1 MFAALWVISKYPFVS
16 LALMFPPAPDIDTA
30 RAGQAH
36 VIRSGRVIH
45 CLIPHSSSRTFLL
58 HTNRERA
65 EITRQWPGQAITRS
79 MECGEKSC
87 NLPPCTF
94 YNGRGGYLGYLT
106 LPQARYFI
114 AVIVCL
120 KEKKKEGETG
130 FSTKWKLMR
139 ALLTEHGFQGT
150 ADKGSGVCTL
160 QQSLP
165 VLARTGFSLP
175 LILLDVLFQCS
186 ILDPAS
192 LIGTVRDKIFAYQLS
207 DEEALSWPLIG
218 QVHSTQASHW
228 PTLCPLSSLT
238 ELVVAIWLPMTL
250 HCCQLFAKLNCHS
263 LIVKTLSA
271 NQRWSGQGSSQSEA
285 GKHLDTWMLHD
296 ESANINR
303 FLFNSRIVSLKTWD
317 AKLDLIMI
325 LLIIQTKS
333 YFTRFC
339 VELNKFEEHG
349 IL

>member
-1 MFAALWVISKYPFVS
+1 MEVDESTTHW
-16 LALMFPPAPDIDTA
+16 A
-30 RAGQAH
+30 R
-36 VIRSGRVIH
+36 I
-45 CLIPHSSSRTFLL
+45 
-58 HTNRERA
+58 
-65 EITRQWPGQAITRS
+65 
-79 MECGEKSC
+79 
-87 NLPPCTF
+87 
-94 YNGRGGYLGYLT
+94 
-106 LPQARYFI
+106 
-114 AVIVCL
+114 
-120 KEKKKEGETG
+120 
-130 FSTKWKLMR
+130 
-139 ALLTEHGFQGT
+139 FQGT
-150 ADKGSGVCTL
+150 ADKGSGVCTP

-165 VLARTGFSLP
+165 LLARTGFSPP

-218 QVHSTQASHW
+218 QVYSTQASHW

-250 HCCQLFAKLNCHS
+250 HCCQLFAKLNCHNLS
-263 LIVKTLSA
+263 VKTPSA
-271 NQRWSGQGSSQSEA
+271 NQKQENILI
-285 GKHLDTWMLHD
+285 HECCMMN
-296 ESANINR
+296 SANINR

-325 LLIIQTKS
+325 LLFIQTKS